1 MKAVQ
6 VVGRLGQDISLEQTT
21 GGTDIV
27 NFDLAVD
34 GYDYSAKEKKT
45 DWISC
50 VVAGKSAAFLA
61 NYAHKGDTIVISGEL
76 RVEKYNSKKWKDDD
90 GNFAPMT
97 KYTVS
102 ANSVELVSK
111 GNREAGGSAQTDI
124 DDF

>member
-1 MKAVQ
+1 M
-6 VVGRLGQDISLEQTT
+6 GRLGQDITLEQTT

-34 GYDYSAKEKKT
+34 GYDYSAKAKKT

-50 VVAGKSAAFLA
+50 VVAGKSAGFLA
-61 NYAHKGDTIVISGEL
+61 NYAHKGDTVVVSGEL
-76 RVEKYNSKKWKDDD
+76 RVEKYNSKKWHDDE

-102 ANSVELVSK
+102 AQNVELVSK
-111 GNREAGGSAQTDI
+111 GNREDGGASAQTDI